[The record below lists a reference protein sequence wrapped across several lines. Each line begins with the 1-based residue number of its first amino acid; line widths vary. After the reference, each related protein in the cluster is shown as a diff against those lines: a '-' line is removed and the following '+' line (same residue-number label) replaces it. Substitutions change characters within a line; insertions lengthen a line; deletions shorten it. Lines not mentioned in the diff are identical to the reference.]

1 MKNWSIQQGC
11 VACEK
16 VTENGS
22 VLHHLM
28 SRKAHPEH
36 QLKTWNLLPLC
47 SFCHTEIHARGTTHM
62 SAKYQGVLRWLEAN
76 NWIFDSFQNKWRHE
90 GANLS

>member
-1 MKNWSIQQGC
+1 MKKWHAEINC

-16 VTENGS
+16 YTENGS
-22 VLHHLM
+22 IIHHVYH
-28 SRKAHPEH
+28 RGAHKDLEMKP
-36 QLKTWNLLPLC
+36 WNHMPLC
-47 SFCHTEIHARGTTHM
+47 VACHTEIHAKGTTHM

-76 NWIFDSFQNKWRHE
+76 NWIFDSYLGKWRND